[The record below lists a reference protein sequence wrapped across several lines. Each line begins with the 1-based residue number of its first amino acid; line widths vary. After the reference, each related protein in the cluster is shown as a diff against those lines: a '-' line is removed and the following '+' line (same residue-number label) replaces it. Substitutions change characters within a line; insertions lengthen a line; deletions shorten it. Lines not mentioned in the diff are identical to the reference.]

1 MGRKREEEEWA
12 RLVLGKHLGR
22 VAEMHDDGTQDSMC
36 DLRVGTVEAPEIAI
50 ECVQDA
56 DPDAIRVWKK
66 GPAGGPHQIET
77 KGDWLVE
84 LSSSC
89 QVAKLPRR
97 LAPLLA
103 ILHSSGLLHMDLE
116 STIQSTASHIAR
128 ELVELGVTG
137 VECINVNGNGRVH
150 FTMSSPG
157 GIVDPDWGG
166 SSGLG
171 KRIDCQREVCRRAT
185 QTERLWS
192 NTTSRVR
199 HSRDSAAASSSA
211 LLYHFTFD
219 GCPTANPTVPA
230 EVTGVWLLLP
240 SAGRGLYWDVA
251 GWRAVDA
258 SAMPHSAT

>member
-1 MGRKREEEEWA
+1 MGERRLVVGRKREEEEWA

-157 GIVDPDWGG
+157 GIVDPTGADLADWV
-166 SSGLG
+166 SGLIASEKFADVRHKLNVSG
-171 KRIDCQREVCRRAT
+171 AT
-185 QTERLWS
+185 Q
-192 NTTSRVR
+192 R
-199 HSRDSAAASSSA
+199 HVCVILETQRQ
-211 LLYHFTFD
+211 L
-219 GCPTANPTVPA
+219 
-230 EVTGVWLLLP
+230 
-240 SAGRGLYWDVA
+240 
-251 GWRAVDA
+251 RAVLFCTISPLTA
-258 SAMPHSAT
+258 VQLRTPRSLPK